1 MSRGRGRPRRETL
14 PEGIGQEPDDVVARR
29 EGVTRGA
36 IRYLRETRGIPPADP
51 GARRR
56 WEERKSKG

>member
-14 PEGIGQEPDDVVARR
+14 PEGIGQEPDDVVAKR

-51 GARRR
+51 MWAQR
-56 WEERKSKG
+56 WRERKGEK